1 VGGRKRERGKGRSW
15 GKEREMIHILNAHI
29 NERNFKKEG
38 VSWVSWCTP
47 VVLAPRRQKETDRDF
62 RTT

>member
-1 VGGRKRERGKGRSW
+1 
-15 GKEREMIHILNAHI
+15 MIHILNAHI